1 MIFMVLY
8 DALPYAI
15 GATGPK
21 LGKKKKK
28 PPERGWDVWEHRLTW
43 VAFT

>member
-15 GATGPK
+15 GAIGPK
-21 LGKKKKK
+21 LGKKEKKNREGLECLGTS
-28 PPERGWDVWEHRLTW
+28 PNSW